1 MLNDFNSFEVLI
13 RQRKPAIVTKLMVT
27 KYGAKSESAAD
38 DAQYKR
44 EIEVAVDAAVEVLRE
59 YRQWASSR

>member
-1 MLNDFNSFEVLI
+1 MLNDFNSFEALI
-13 RQRKPAIVTKLMVT
+13 RQRKPAIVAKLMVT